1 MAKKNDLLIAN
12 MKRVQR
18 EINNILP
25 NVYAGIALALHRK
38 HGWGYKRINDLFI
51 ESEKLWYE
59 ATDNNINMV
68 ALCLEET
75 GIEVQGVKNGKL

>member
-38 HGWGYKRINDLFI
+38 HGWGYNRINDLFI

>member
-38 HGWGYKRINDLFI
+38 HGWGFKRINDLFI

-59 ATDNNINMV
+59 ATDNNINM
-68 ALCLEET
+68 ATLCLEET